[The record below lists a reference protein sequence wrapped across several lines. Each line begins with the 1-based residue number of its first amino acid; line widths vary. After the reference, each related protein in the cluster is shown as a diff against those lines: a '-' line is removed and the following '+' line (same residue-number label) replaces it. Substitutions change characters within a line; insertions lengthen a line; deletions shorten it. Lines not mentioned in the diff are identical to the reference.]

1 MDMSSH
7 LQKEYLDKKDKGK
20 LLINLTQQRYAKAFQ
35 RVPHTYSEDGLL
47 RFKDNILLMCK

>member
-1 MDMSSH
+1 MSSH

-47 RFKDNILLMCK
+47 RFKDNVLLMCK